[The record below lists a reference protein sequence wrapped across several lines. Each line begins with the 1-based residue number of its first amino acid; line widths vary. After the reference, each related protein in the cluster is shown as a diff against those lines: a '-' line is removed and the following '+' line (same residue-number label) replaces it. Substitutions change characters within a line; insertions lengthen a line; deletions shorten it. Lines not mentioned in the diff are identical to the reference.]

1 MALESING
9 KMDVDMKATISSGI
23 KRAMAPSLGT
33 MDRYT
38 KAIGRME
45 NNTVKEFLRPKAV

>member
-23 KRAMAPSLGT
+23 KRVMAPSLGI

-38 KAIGRME
+38 KAIG
-45 NNTVKEFLRPKAV
+45 